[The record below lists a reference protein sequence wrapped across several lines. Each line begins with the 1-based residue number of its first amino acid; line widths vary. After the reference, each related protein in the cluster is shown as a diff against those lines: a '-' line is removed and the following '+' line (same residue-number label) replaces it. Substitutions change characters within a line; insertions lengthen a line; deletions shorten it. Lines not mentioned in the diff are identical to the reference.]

1 MVVTMVTPLATS
13 LIVAQGRV
21 QVVIMVN
28 PLIIGP
34 MIGQGPTQ
42 VVAQVP
48 VPGPKLMDHPLGH
61 PLGMMPRVFAGVT
74 PPMSGTVIAV
84 VGLVTLLPT
93 AFMTCLRLSRIGS

>member
-1 MVVTMVTPLATS
+1 
-13 LIVAQGRV
+13 
-21 QVVIMVN
+21 MVN
-28 PLIIGP
+28 PLVIGP

-48 VPGPKLMDHPLGH
+48 VPAPKLMDH

-93 AFMTCLRLSRIGS
+93 ASMTCLRMSRIGL